1 MPARLLYLCN
11 VGSGHIPTPSAKG
24 VRCEST
30 ITIMSH
36 YIKSSEG
43 YDVKVPSQG
52 QVDFATV
59 GGALGIASFAGLN
72 ANNLLG
78 GMGWGNGWNN
88 GWGNRG
94 VMPLPV
100 CSEDHCV
107 NRYELGMEQKL
118 AAKDSEI
125 ALLKANTYNDQK
137 VLEVYRYFDG
147 KIAGIEARLAE
158 QAVRNQGV
166 ADAFREV
173 QKDIDYKVNLEAE
186 RRHCADEKI
195 VNYVNSTFAPKLI
208 AEYTAGTESAPANL
222 YNPLCGCY
230 KPM

>member
-1 MPARLLYLCN
+1 M
-11 VGSGHIPTPSAKG
+11 SQHIKTA
-24 VRCEST
+24 
-30 ITIMSH
+30 
-36 YIKSSEG
+36 EG

-59 GGALGIASFAGLN
+59 GGALGLASFAGIN
-72 ANNLLG
+72 AGNLLG
-78 GMGWGNGWNN
+78 GWNGMGGWNR
-88 GWGNRG
+88 GMGG
-94 VMPLPV
+94 VMPMPV

-107 NRYELGMEQKL
+107 TRYDLGMEQKL

-137 VLEVYRYFDG
+137 SLELYRYFDG

-166 ADAFREV
+166 TDAFREV

-186 RRHCADEKI
+186 RRNCADQRI
-195 VNYVNSTFAPKLI
+195 VNYVNSTFAPKLT
-208 AEYTAGTESAPANL
+208 ADYTAGTETTLTAT
-222 YNPLCGCY
+222 YNPLCDCGCRNGF
-230 KPM
+230 

>member
-1 MPARLLYLCN
+1 M
-11 VGSGHIPTPSAKG
+11 GHYVKSA
-24 VRCEST
+24 
-30 ITIMSH
+30 
-36 YIKSSEG
+36 EG

-59 GGALGIASFAGLN
+59 GGALGIASFAGIN

-78 GMGWGNGWNN
+78 GLGWNN
-88 GWGNRG
+88 GWPNNRG
-94 VMPLPV
+94 VIPMPV
-100 CSEDHCV
+100 CSEDHFV
-107 NRYELGMEQKL
+107 NRYELGMEKEI

-137 VLEVYRYFDG
+137 MLEIYRYVDG
-147 KIAGIEARLAE
+147 KFNAIEARLAE

-186 RRHCADEKI
+186 RRNCADQRI
-195 VNYVNSTFAPKLI
+195 VNYVNATFAPKLI
-208 AEYTAGTESAPANL
+208 TEYTAGAESVMATT
-222 YNPLCGCY
+222 YNPLCDCGTRNGF
-230 KPM
+230 

>member
-1 MPARLLYLCN
+1 
-11 VGSGHIPTPSAKG
+11 
-24 VRCEST
+24 
-30 ITIMSH
+30 MSH

-72 ANNLLG
+72 AGNLLN
-78 GMGWGNGWNN
+78 GWGGIGNGYNNGWNRN
-88 GWGNRG
+88 GI
-94 VMPLPV
+94 MPIPV
-100 CSEDHCV
+100 CSDDHLV

-147 KIAGIEARLAE
+147 KIANIEARLAE

-186 RRHCADEKI
+186 RRCCADQRI
-195 VNYVNSTFAPKLI
+195 VDYANRTFAPKLV
-208 AEYTAGTESAPANL
+208 AAYTAGTTTTL
-222 YNPLCGCY
+222 MTTYNPLCCDCDGRS
-230 KPM
+230 

>member
-1 MPARLLYLCN
+1 MLRLQ
-11 VGSGHIPTPSAKG
+11 GHSIFAMWVEGAQSPTPSAKG

-30 ITIMSH
+30 ITIMGH

-72 ANNLLG
+72 AGNLLG

-88 GWGNRG
+88 RG
-94 VMPLPV
+94 VVPMPV

-107 NRYELGMEQKL
+107 NRYELGMEKEL

-137 VLEVYRYFDG
+137 ILEVYRYVDSKFN
-147 KIAGIEARLAE
+147 AIEARLAE

-186 RRHCADEKI
+186 RRSCADEKI
-195 VNYVNSTFAPKLI
+195 VNYVNSTFSPKLI
-208 AEYTAGTESAPANL
+208 TEYTAGTESAPANV